1 MVTVLS
7 PDVVVLGGGL
17 AEAMPDL
24 FTHHTAKSARKYV
37 VPILRDTF
45 EVKVAEL
52 GDDASVLGAAV
63 WGARSTQ
70 SES

>member
-1 MVTVLS
+1 
-7 PDVVVLGGGL
+7 
-17 AEAMPDL
+17 MPDL